1 MDSLMFGDEE
11 DRLFRKFR
19 LKGWPNKGPRIWP
32 RGKRCPRPLYWLRAR
47 VLYTVLPADGTTWS
61 VLRQPTGFIA
71 YAANVW
77 LFVILFFLID
87 KRDEFQ
93 LVNFILKFK
102 GFQAVSALISAA
114 SASSAMCNVRQD
126 MADGVLDGVRDL
138 KELREQDTVLDQ
150 HEVHEVEDS
159 AVERAVQQARK
170 SFSASRRTGGF
181 LPYFLVY
188 DLVAATY
195 VVWIYGAILYTHAFS
210 PNDPNAHWKF
220 WTTLYFAK
228 QQYALMAF
236 PFLIFSVPVLGK
248 ALTKTKATGY
258 DMRGMLCAKL
268 SSNEIKQVY
277 EARKKGLFVA
287 VRSTTPADTAS

>member
-1 MDSLMFGDEE
+1 M
-11 DRLFRKFR
+11 
-19 LKGWPNKGPRIWP
+19 
-32 RGKRCPRPLYWLRAR
+32 
-47 VLYTVLPADGTTWS
+47 
-61 VLRQPTGFIA
+61 
-71 YAANVW
+71 
-77 LFVILFFLID
+77 
-87 KRDEFQ
+87 
-93 LVNFILKFK
+93 
-102 GFQAVSALISAA
+102 
-114 SASSAMCNVRQD
+114 
-126 MADGVLDGVRDL
+126 
-138 KELREQDTVLDQ
+138 LDQ